1 MQRMIAPRTMGS
13 TTPAGWYFG
22 AAMLFTG
29 GVVVGARLWFSTL
42 QRVWPTNDATLE
54 GIQFGS
60 FLLVLGAVLAWVW
73 EGDAGLRVG
82 DTFQRWREV
91 VAVGLVLSIVTWT
104 FVVLTG
110 SNVYSEA
117 DPLFELV
124 LVPAGEELVFRGV
137 LLGWLLSRLTYGR
150 PAPTAARLAIIIS
163 AVAFGAGHASNA
175 LFGAGDFAL
184 VQVVAATVLG
194 LIFGWLRIET
204 RSIIAPILLHGVV
217 NGVNLLG

>member
-1 MQRMIAPRTMGS
+1 MVWSLALGS
-13 TTPAGWYFG
+13 GFRRFRGSGQPKTP
-22 AAMLFTG
+22 
-29 GVVVGARLWFSTL
+29 LWKGS
-42 QRVWPTNDATLE
+42 N
-54 GIQFGS
+54 GS
-60 FLLVLGAVLAWVW
+60 FLLVLGAALVWVW
-73 EGDAGLRVG
+73 EGDVGLRVG

-91 VAVGLVLSIVTWT
+91 VAVGLVLSIVAWT
-104 FVVLTG
+104 FVLLTA

-137 LLGWLLSRLTYGR
+137 PLGWLLSRLTEGR
-150 PAPTAARLAIIIS
+150 PAPAAARLAIIVS

-204 RSIIAPILLHGVV
+204 GSIIAPILLHGVV